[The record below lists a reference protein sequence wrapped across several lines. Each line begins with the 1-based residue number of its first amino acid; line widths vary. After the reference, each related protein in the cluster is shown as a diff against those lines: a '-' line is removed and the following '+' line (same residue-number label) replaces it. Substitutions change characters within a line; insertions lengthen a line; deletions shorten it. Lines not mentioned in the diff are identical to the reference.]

1 MRNDKLIEIIINKA
15 ITRINF
21 LLPKTKKII
30 IKNFK
35 IKNNKLFDSLN
46 YVTFLIEVD
55 KGEDFDAELH
65 EAITQLPVD
74 DKKMKGKIIDVV
86 ESGYKLGDKIIRY
99 PKVVVGN

>member
-55 KGEDFDAELH
+55 KECKKKFSKKINLFDQKPFL
-65 EAITQLPVD
+65 
-74 DKKMKGKIIDVV
+74 DKNHLKKFLLK
-86 ESGYKLGDKIIRY
+86 KLS
-99 PKVVVGN
+99 